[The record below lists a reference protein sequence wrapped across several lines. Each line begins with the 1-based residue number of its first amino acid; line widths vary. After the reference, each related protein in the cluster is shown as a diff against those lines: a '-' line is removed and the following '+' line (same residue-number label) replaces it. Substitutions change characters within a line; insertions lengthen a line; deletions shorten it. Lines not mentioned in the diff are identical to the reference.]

1 MAFHSLLL
9 DSCGGGGDAV
19 ASFLTL
25 SETRENICRPPSC
38 SRTGAVHVL
47 RIPLRQESP

>member
-1 MAFHSLLL
+1 MASHSHSGQLRRK
-9 DSCGGGGDAV
+9 GRDAV

-47 RIPLRQESP
+47 RIPLRQEPP